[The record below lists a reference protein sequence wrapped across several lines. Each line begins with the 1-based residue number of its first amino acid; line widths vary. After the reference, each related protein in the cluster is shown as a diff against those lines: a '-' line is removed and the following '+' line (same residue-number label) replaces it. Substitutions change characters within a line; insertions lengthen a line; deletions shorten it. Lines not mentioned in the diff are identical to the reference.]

1 MRYSKLEKEKG
12 TTGNKNH
19 VTLRNSPSH
28 GKGFVYF
35 FLNLESD
42 DFIELICSNM
52 NSFPTMASTLV
63 RLIFLTTD
71 RTEESAVFLLKKKID
86 KILPMG
92 RGITQCHVIFVPSGS
107 FLFL

>member
-1 MRYSKLEKEKG
+1 MSI
-12 TTGNKNH
+12 
-19 VTLRNSPSH
+19 
-28 GKGFVYF
+28 F
-35 FLNLESD
+35 FLNLEID

-86 KILPMG
+86 KTLPMG